1 MEDME
6 DAEKTKLEELL
17 MCPVCQDVFKD
28 PRQLPC
34 GHSMCLACLQ
44 TLMDHSSDVPFRCPD
59 CRTHFGPI
67 VGVHRSFALA
77 NIVEDFRM
85 NMRRREE
92 QTKRVYCDCC
102 PEKKILAIKTCLK
115 CEVSLCKEHVKDH
128 QELPVY
134 TGHPL
139 VSPLGDLLERKCP
152 EHEDQ
157 VLRYFCNSSRRYLCN
172 ICSLESKQHNLAT
185 EASFV
190 LRRQLTEYMDQRF
203 DALKEQIGESFES
216 VKKLQED
223 LKHEKQTVKPV
234 ASSLNNVTV
243 ILLGLWVI
251 VLFYAYHYS
260 VEVQTLTEML
270 DAQTNRVH
278 HIHSAIVELL
288 MNHPVMSHRPAGTEE
303 QATRYDL
310 VKLWNENL
318 S

>member
-1 MEDME
+1 ME
-6 DAEKTKLEELL
+6 DAEKAKLEELL
-17 MCPVCQDVFKD
+17 MCPVCQDIFKD

-34 GHSMCLACLQ
+34 GHSMCFDCLQ
-44 TLMDHSSDVPFRCPD
+44 NVMDHSSDVPFRCPD

-67 VGVHRSFALA
+67 IGVHKSFALA

-85 NMRRREE
+85 NMRRREA
-92 QTKRVYCDCC
+92 QSKSVYCDCC
-102 PEKKILAIKTCLK
+102 PEKKTLAIKTCLK

-139 VSPLGDLLERKCP
+139 VMPLGDLLERKCP
-152 EHEDQ
+152 QHEDE
-157 VLRYFCNSSRRYLCN
+157 VLRYYCNSSMRYLCN
-172 ICSLESKQHNLAT
+172 VCSLESKQHNLAT

-203 DALKEQIGESFES
+203 EALKEQIGESFES

-223 LKHEKQTVKPV
+223 LTHEKWTVKPV
-234 ASSLNNVTV
+234 GSSLNNVTV
-243 ILLGLWVI
+243 ILLCLWVI
-251 VLFYAYHYS
+251 VLFYAYNYS
-260 VEVQTLTEML
+260 VEIQTLTEML
-270 DAQTNRVH
+270 DAQQNRVH
-278 HIHSAIVELL
+278 HLHSAIVELL
-288 MNHPVMSHRPAGTEE
+288 MNHPKMSHRPAGTEE
-303 QATRYDL
+303 PDTRYDL